1 MNVVIFGAPGSG
13 KGTQSEK
20 LIERYGLHHISTGE
34 VLRDHIARK
43 TPIGQIAN
51 TYIKQGQL
59 IPDSLMI
66 KILEDIV
73 DNEPAARRGVI
84 FDGFPR
90 TIPQAQA
97 LERFLKKRGME
108 IHHVVGLEVPEDELV
123 DRMLKRGQQ
132 TGRADDNLET
142 IKNRLKVYHES
153 TTPLRDFYVKAGKY
167 RPIQGSG
174 SVDEIFSDIAA
185 AIDSAEKGGAPKEAT
200 EEAPACDCAS
210 AREGAQPAE

>member
-43 TPIGQIAN
+43 TPIGQIAK
-51 TYIKQGQL
+51 TYINQGQL

-66 KILEDIV
+66 KILEEII
-73 DNEPAARRGVI
+73 DNEPKAKQGVI

-90 TIPQAQA
+90 TIPQAEA
-97 LERFLKKRGME
+97 LNRFLEKRGQK

-123 DRMLKRGQQ
+123 DRMIKRGIQ

-142 IKNRLKVYHES
+142 IQNRLKVYHES
-153 TTPLRDFYVKAGKY
+153 TTPLRDFYIKEGKY
-167 RPIQGSG
+167 RPIKGDG
-174 SVDEIFSDIAA
+174 TVDEIFANIAS
-185 AIDSAEKGGAPKEAT
+185 AIDAGENK
-200 EEAPACDCAS
+200 
-210 AREGAQPAE
+210 